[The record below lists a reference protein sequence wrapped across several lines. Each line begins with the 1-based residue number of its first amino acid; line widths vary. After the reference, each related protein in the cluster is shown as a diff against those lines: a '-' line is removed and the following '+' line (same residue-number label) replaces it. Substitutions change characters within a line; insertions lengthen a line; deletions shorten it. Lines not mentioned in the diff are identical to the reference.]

1 MHSNGQGIIAAPQL
15 LLRGSSTLRTQR
27 LVLPLAEIRATDLLL
42 VGGKNASLGE
52 MLSALTPLGIR
63 VPDGFAVTTD
73 AFRLHLREAGLTEW
87 VAQQMQSIA
96 PGDTRELAATA
107 ATIRARITQAPL
119 PNLVRTQ
126 LMEAYQQLSASSAVN
141 VDQAAGMD
149 VAVRSSATAEDL
161 PTA

>member
-96 PGDTRELAATA
+96 PGGADHRAHHAAECHG
-107 ATIRARITQAPL
+107 L
-119 PNLVRTQ
+119 
-126 LMEAYQQLSASSAVN
+126 
-141 VDQAAGMD
+141 
-149 VAVRSSATAEDL
+149 
-161 PTA
+161 